1 MIKRLIVDKESEDT
15 RLDVYL
21 FQEDG
26 EKSRSHYQKIIAE
39 GMVLVN
45 GKKTKS
51 NYKVKTFD
59 QVEVDH
65 GEEKQGNLIKEDI
78 ELCIL
83 YEDEDILVVNKPQ
96 NMVVHPAP
104 GSESGTLVNGLL
116 NHCESLSTINGDNR
130 PGIVHRIDKDTSGI
144 LVVAKNDYAHIKLSE
159 QLRQHSM
166 KRIYVA
172 LCEGVIKE
180 NSITIDKPIGR
191 DKKNRLKKA
200 IDSEGREAVTHVMV
214 METFDNYTLVQCR
227 LETGRTHQIRV
238 HMASIGHPIV
248 GDPLYGF
255 KKQKFKLQGQV
266 LHAMVLGFIHPKTG
280 EYMEFSSEIPEYFK
294 ELLRKIS

>member
-59 QVEVDH
+59 QVEVEH

-200 IDSEGREAVTHVMV
+200 IDSEGREAVTHVTV

-255 KKQKFKLQGQV
+255 KKQKFKLEGQV